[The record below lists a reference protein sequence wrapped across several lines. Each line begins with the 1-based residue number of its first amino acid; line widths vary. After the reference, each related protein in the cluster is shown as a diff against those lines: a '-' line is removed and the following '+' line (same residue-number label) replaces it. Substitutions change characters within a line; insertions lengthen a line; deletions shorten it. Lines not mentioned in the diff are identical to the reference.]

1 MTIDKTEKT
10 TSEKPVKIPLD
21 FKQALTALLGVKTK
35 PPFPKKKPP
44 QKRKPGD

>member
-1 MTIDKTEKT
+1 MDKTEQKS

-35 PPFPKKKPP
+35 PPVPKKP
-44 QKRKPGD
+44 QKKQKPGN